1 MADCCHFSSS
11 LVLLCSSLPVLW
23 LSGCD
28 KLLASGATAACWD
41 HSDTD
46 ACSLSGD
53 VARGVWCA
61 LCSFCE
67 WRSCFYLKSKHVL
80 TVYSCSFLFTWGFQ
94 RVTLSILETQATVSQ
109 DLCMGLRWE
118 VLPVSVWMLKS
129 FLAWQMRLAGFFF
142 SSCFWLFP
150 AEWLKMKDQP
160 PAPHPFTSISSQS
173 ASWMDTDG
181 AHITVLHLCC
191 RVHVQIPACSQP
203 LCHNEKAVCLYF
215 ELSRCMPCWRGGVG
229 PWWIGCMAGRAAGA
243 CGAFSVHGFRDKGWH
258 RTNTDLCLV
267 KKKKKHFPSRR
278 C

>member
-1 MADCCHFSSS
+1 MADCCH
-11 LVLLCSSLPVLW
+11 LVLLVWKVLPCSSLPVLW

-67 WRSCFYLKSKHVL
+67 WRLCFYLLKHVL

-94 RVTLSILETQATVSQ
+94 TATQSILETQAAVSQ

-129 FLAWQMRLAGFFF
+129 FLA
-142 SSCFWLFP
+142 
-150 AEWLKMKDQP
+150 
-160 PAPHPFTSISSQS
+160 
-173 ASWMDTDG
+173 
-181 AHITVLHLCC
+181 
-191 RVHVQIPACSQP
+191 
-203 LCHNEKAVCLYF
+203 
-215 ELSRCMPCWRGGVG
+215 
-229 PWWIGCMAGRAAGA
+229 
-243 CGAFSVHGFRDKGWH
+243 
-258 RTNTDLCLV
+258 
-267 KKKKKHFPSRR
+267 
-278 C
+278 